1 VRHVL
6 VGGVG
11 FVGINLAAE
20 LKGSHEVV
28 VVARRSSMKRRPG
41 LSNDLSKMG
50 VDVAVLDS
58 ITPEALSKL
67 GGDVYYHIAGK
78 ISGSYR
84 EFEEAHVGLL
94 RQVIQAASQV
104 SARVVYVSSTAVA
117 AELRGVPRGSLVEE
131 EDEHLNPKVFIHRT
145 PYEVTKAEGE
155 RLLVSEGRRLGG
167 RWSIVRPS
175 LVFGPWGYEAQWKIT
190 LWAAKRGLTLRFGS
204 RNMVYSGDLARILAM
219 AGSGAFD
226 GRWVY
231 ANWPFDVDISDVG
244 QTICRMLR
252 KGCHAVSARWAIRL
266 AAAVPSSPFK
276 MMYRMLSNNYK
287 YSSRY
292 LSDFK
297 FTPLEEAVSKF
308 MEWASGLT
316 HA

>member
-1 VRHVL
+1 ML

-11 FVGINLAAE
+11 FVGVNLAAE

-28 VVARRSSMKRRPG
+28 VVARRSSIRRRPEI
-41 LSNDLSKMG
+41 SDSLSKMG
-50 VDVAVLDS
+50 VDIVVLDS
-58 ITPEALSKL
+58 LTSEAMSKL

-78 ISGSYR
+78 IYGRYR

-94 RQVIQAASQV
+94 RRVIQAASQV

-117 AELRGVPRGSLVEE
+117 AELRGVPRGALVEE
-131 EDEHLNPKVFIHRT
+131 ESEHLNPQVFIHRT

-155 RLLVSEGRRLGG
+155 RLLVSEGERLGG
-167 RWSIVRPS
+167 KWSIVRPS
-175 LVFGPWGYEAQWKIT
+175 LVFGPWGYEAQWKVT
-190 LWAAKRGLTLRFGS
+190 LWAAKRGLALRFGS

-226 GRWVY
+226 RKWVY

-244 QTICRMLR
+244 RLICGMLR
-252 KGCHAVSARWAIRL
+252 KSCRIVGARWAIRL
-266 AAAVPSSPFK
+266 AAAIPSSPFK
-276 MMYRMLSNNYK
+276 MMYRMLSSNYRY

-292 LSDFK
+292 LRDFK
-297 FTPLEEAVSKF
+297 FTSLDEAVSKF
-308 MEWASGLT
+308 LEWALRPA